1 MGLGERLQN
10 GKERKRKRVRKV
22 EVEKTERGGERG
34 GGDKPACYLIT
45 TINAHPLAPNIIL
58 GGGGASPPPAP
69 ATRQPPTKHDRLIYG
84 PTSDT
89 LGPADYLLVLLHPKG
104 IFAATL
110 ARKPRPGGRSHERSG
125 AICAAEAQR
134 LQGPSSRMR

>member
-22 EVEKTERGGERG
+22 EVEKTGRGGVRG

-58 GGGGASPPPAP
+58 GRGGGDISTPTARHPA
-69 ATRQPPTKHDRLIYG
+69 
-84 PTSDT
+84 
-89 LGPADYLLVLLHPKG
+89 
-104 IFAATL
+104 AAHQ
-110 ARKPRPGGRSHERSG
+110 A
-125 AICAAEAQR
+125 
-134 LQGPSSRMR
+134 